1 MRDIVELN
9 VLLRVRAEMP
19 EGLTLAT
26 DGFREGWNRLRT
38 RNAIGLERKLKACR
52 WHFIRDKRVMASGT
66 GQTPQQAIACAL
78 DHALAEVS
86 PELNAIEVGE
96 IQSTQYP
103 WFWLARVSI
112 HAFRI
117 QKSEELAA
125 QDRAVL
131 AHNSDAKPILQVHSA
146 DLKHDFA
153 KTLPL
158 MEQRLRR
165 SPRVQS
171 GAQR

>member
-9 VLLRVRAEMP
+9 VLLRVRTELP
-19 EGLTLAT
+19 QGLTLAT

-38 RNAIGLERKLKACR
+38 RNANGLERKLKACS
-52 WHFIRDKRVMASGT
+52 WHFTRDKSVMSSGT

-78 DHALAEVS
+78 DHALAEVG

-125 QDRAVL
+125 QDLAVL
-131 AHNSDAKPILQVHSA
+131 AHNSDAQPRPQVHSA
-146 DLKHDFA
+146 DFKHDFA

-158 MEQRLRR
+158 MEHRPSR
-165 SPRVQS
+165 SPRIQS
-171 GAQR
+171 GVQR

>member
-19 EGLTLAT
+19 QGLTLAA

-38 RNAIGLERKLKACR
+38 RNAKGLERKLKACR
-52 WHFIRDKRVMASGT
+52 WHFIPDKPMMASGT
-66 GQTPQQAIACAL
+66 GQTPQDAIARAL
-78 DHALAEVS
+78 DHALAEVG
-86 PELNAIEVGE
+86 PEQNAIEVGE

-112 HAFRI
+112 HAFQI

-125 QDRAVL
+125 QDLAVL
-131 AHNSDAKPILQVHSA
+131 AHNSDARPRPQVHSA
-146 DLKHDFA
+146 DFKHDFA
-153 KTLPL
+153 KTMPL
-158 MEQRLRR
+158 MEHR
-165 SPRVQS
+165 SPRPPRPQS
-171 GAQR
+171 GVQR